1 MKRFVYAEN
10 VIRKYN
16 MKSYI
21 ADQYQKELGP
31 KIQKQFGIQNPM
43 AIPQLDKIAINCGL
57 GEALSDKKVLEKM
70 EAQLLVICGQKPV
83 VTRAKKAISSFKLR
97 EEDPIGLKVTLRK
110 KRMWDFFTRLVS
122 VALPRVH
129 DFRGVPKKGFD
140 GKGNYTLGLSE
151 QTIFPELDFD
161 IVDKVRGFEATF
173 VTTAANNEEGR
184 ALLEGL
190 GMPFEK

>member
-1 MKRFVYAEN
+1 
-10 VIRKYN
+10 
-16 MKSYI
+16 MKSYVFN
-21 ADQYQKELGP
+21 QYVKEIRPTLQK
-31 KIQKQFGIQNPM
+31 KFGIKNPM
-43 AIPQLDKIAINCGL
+43 AIPRLEKIVINCGL
-57 GEALSDKKVLEKM
+57 GEALTDKKVLGKM
-70 EAQLLVICGQKPV
+70 EAQLLIICGQKPV
-83 VTRAKKAISSFKLR
+83 ITKAKKAISSFKLR

-140 GKGNYTLGLSE
+140 GRGNYTLGLSE

-161 IVDKVRGFEATF
+161 LVDKVRGFEVTF
-173 VTTAANNEEGR
+173 VTTAVSNDQGR

-190 GMPFEK
+190 GIPFEK

>member
-1 MKRFVYAEN
+1 
-10 VIRKYN
+10 

-21 ADQYQKELGP
+21 YNQYQKELMP
-31 KIQKQFGIQNPM
+31 QLQKQFGIKNPM
-43 AIPQLDKIAINCGL
+43 AIPELVKIVINCGL
-57 GEALSDKKVLEKM
+57 GEALTDKKVLEKM
-70 EAQLLVICGQKPV
+70 EAQMLIICGQKPV
-83 VTRAKKAISSFKLR
+83 TTKAKKAISSFKLR

-140 GKGNYTLGLSE
+140 GRGNYTLGVAE

-161 IVDKVRGFEATF
+161 LVDKVRGFEVTF
-173 VTTAANNEEGR
+173 VTTAESNDQGR

-190 GMPFEK
+190 GIPFEK

>member
-1 MKRFVYAEN
+1 
-10 VIRKYN
+10 

-21 ADQYQKELGP
+21 YNQYQKEIIPSL
-31 KIQKQFGIQNPM
+31 QKKFGIKNPM
-43 AIPQLDKIAINCGL
+43 AIPELDKIVINCGL
-57 GEALSDKKVLEKM
+57 GEALTDKKAMEKM
-70 EAQLLVICGQKPV
+70 EAQLVVICGQKPV
-83 VTRAKKAISSFKLR
+83 ITRAKKAISSFKLR

-140 GKGNYTLGLSE
+140 GRGNYTLGLAE

-161 IVDKVRGFEATF
+161 LVDKVRGFEVTF
-173 VTTAANNEEGR
+173 VTTAVSNEEGFS
-184 ALLEGL
+184 LLEGL
-190 GMPFEK
+190 GMPFER

>member
-1 MKRFVYAEN
+1 MP
-10 VIRKYN
+10 
-16 MKSYI
+16 
-21 ADQYQKELGP
+21 QL
-31 KIQKQFGIQNPM
+31 QKQFGIKNPM
-43 AIPQLDKIAINCGL
+43 AIPELVKIVINCGL
-57 GEALSDKKVLEKM
+57 GEALTDKKVLEKM
-70 EAQLLVICGQKPV
+70 EAQMLIICGQKPV
-83 VTRAKKAISSFKLR
+83 TTKAKKAISSFKLR

-140 GKGNYTLGLSE
+140 GRGNYTLGVAE

-161 IVDKVRGFEATF
+161 LVDKVRGFEVTF
-173 VTTAANNEEGR
+173 VTTAESNDQGR

-190 GMPFEK
+190 GIPFEK

>member
-1 MKRFVYAEN
+1 MRRLGYAEN
-10 VIRKYN
+10 VIKKFS

-21 ADQYQKELGP
+21 YNQYQKKLIPLLQE
-31 KIQKQFGIQNPM
+31 QFGIKNPM
-43 AIPQLDKIAINCGL
+43 AIPALAKIVINCGL
-57 GEALSDKKVLEKM
+57 GEALGDKKVLAKM
-70 EAQLLVICGQKPV
+70 EAQLLIICGQKPV
-83 VTRAKKAISSFKLR
+83 TTKAKKAISSFKLR
-97 EEDPIGLKVTLRK
+97 EKDPIGLKITLRK

-140 GKGNYTLGLSE
+140 GKGNYTLGLAE

-161 IVDKVRGFEATF
+161 LVDKVRGFEVTF
-173 VTTAANNEEGR
+173 VTTAETNEQGR

-190 GMPFEK
+190 GIPFEK

>member
-1 MKRFVYAEN
+1 MN
-10 VIRKYN
+10 
-16 MKSYI
+16 SYI
-21 ADQYQKELGP
+21 SDQYQKDLIP
-31 KIQKQFGIQNPM
+31 KLSKQFDIQNPM
-43 AIPQLDKIAINCGL
+43 AVPELMKIVINCGL
-57 GEALSDKKVLEKM
+57 GEALSDKKALEKM
-70 EAQLLVICGQKPV
+70 DAQLQIITGQKPV
-83 VTRAKKAISSFKLR
+83 VTKAKKAISSFKLR

-129 DFRGVPKKGFD
+129 DFRGIPKKGFD
-140 GKGNYTLGLSE
+140 GRGNYTLGMAE

-161 IVDKVRGFEATF
+161 QVDKVRGFEVTF
-173 VTTAANNEEGR
+173 VTTARTDEEGR

>member
-1 MKRFVYAEN
+1 MRAKN
-10 VIRKYN
+10 LI

-21 ADQYQKELGP
+21 FDQYHKKLTPELQK
-31 KIQKQFGIQNPM
+31 KFGIKNPM
-43 AIPQLDKIAINCGL
+43 AIPRLVKIVINCGL
-57 GEALSDKKVLEKM
+57 GEALTDKKVMEKM
-70 EAQLLVICGQKPV
+70 VAQLLVICGQKPV
-83 VTRAKKAISSFKLR
+83 VTKAKKAISSFKLR

-110 KRMWDFFTRLVS
+110 KRMWDFFTRLIG

-140 GKGNYTLGLSE
+140 GKGNYTLGLAE

-161 IVDKVRGFEATF
+161 LVDKVRGFEVTF
-173 VTTAANNEEGR
+173 VTTARSNDEGK

-190 GMPFEK
+190 GIPFEK

>member
-1 MKRFVYAEN
+1 
-10 VIRKYN
+10 

-21 ADQYQKELGP
+21 YNQYQKELSEGLR
-31 KIQKQFGIQNPM
+31 KKFDIKNPM
-43 AIPQLDKIAINCGL
+43 AIPRLEKIVINCGL
-57 GEALSDKKVLEKM
+57 GEALSDKKAMEKM
-70 EAQLLVICGQKPV
+70 EAQLKIICGQKPV
-83 VTRAKKAISSFKLR
+83 VTKAKKAISSFKLR

-140 GKGNYTLGLSE
+140 GKGNYTLGLAE

-161 IVDKVRGFEATF
+161 LVDKVRGFEVTF
-173 VTTAANNEEGR
+173 VTTAETNDQGR

-190 GMPFEK
+190 GIPFEK